1 MTTVK
6 EIVSRIEKF
15 APKSLA
21 EDWDPVGL
29 AFGSM
34 NQEVHKMMIALDLDA
49 MTLKEAQEN
58 DVDFIFTHHPPIFKS
73 LTTLNEHD
81 TRRKEYIGLFK
92 SDISLYAAH
101 TNVEGAEDGR
111 NEWLANSLS
120 VKGPREVLDTTT
132 ESSYNELE

>member
-58 DVDFIFTHHPPIFKS
+58 DVDLSLLSSTNLQIPHNFK
-73 LTTLNEHD
+73 
-81 TRRKEYIGLFK
+81 
-92 SDISLYAAH
+92 
-101 TNVEGAEDGR
+101 
-111 NEWLANSLS
+111 
-120 VKGPREVLDTTT
+120 
-132 ESSYNELE
+132 